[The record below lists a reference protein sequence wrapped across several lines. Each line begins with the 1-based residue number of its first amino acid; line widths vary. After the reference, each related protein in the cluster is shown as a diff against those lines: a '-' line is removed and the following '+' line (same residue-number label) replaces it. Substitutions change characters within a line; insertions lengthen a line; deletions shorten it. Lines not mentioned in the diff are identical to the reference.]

1 MLVSLQEVDWL
12 KLLSNSP
19 ELWVKGLKQG
29 KGVYRAEKAAERKG
43 QYEEAKTLDKQEKA
57 VLVEMDRFITTQV
70 AAGHTLADS
79 LKQLEYL
86 LFVAWTE
93 WQPPMRE

>member
-43 QYEEAKTLDKQEKA
+43 
-57 VLVEMDRFITTQV
+57 
-70 AAGHTLADS
+70 
-79 LKQLEYL
+79 
-86 LFVAWTE
+86 
-93 WQPPMRE
+93 